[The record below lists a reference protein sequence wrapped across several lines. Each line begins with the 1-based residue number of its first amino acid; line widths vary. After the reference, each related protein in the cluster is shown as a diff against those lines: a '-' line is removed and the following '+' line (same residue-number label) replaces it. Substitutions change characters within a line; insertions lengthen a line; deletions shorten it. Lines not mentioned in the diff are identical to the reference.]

1 MKDII
6 NSFKAH
12 LYERTSSPLLG
23 SFIFYWIICNYKLI
37 MIIFDGKMELK
48 DKFDF
53 IKNIYPQEKISLWN
67 VFDIYYG
74 VLLGNGLL
82 IPLIITLI
90 YILLLPF
97 ASNFIY
103 SLWIKHQNNFKRI
116 SNEKVLTKKEFGDLQ
131 RIFTELELSFDD
143 TFSKKDNEIIS
154 LKKLI
159 EAKETNNLKMQERIE
174 HFERE
179 EIKFN
184 DMSSKIEE
192 YEIKLTE
199 KDKIEKE
206 LKELKKSEIESK
218 RILLDNLRLIK
229 EISELKEK
237 LNSFKIKLTEKNN
250 VNSILDNED
259 AIVLKYIG
267 EHPQNMTTNAAQKL
281 NIHRIKLEKIY
292 QNLLEKEFIKSNTSY
307 ANGDKEYRIES
318 KGSDFLIENNLI

>member
-37 MIIFDGKMELK
+37 MVIFDDEMKLNE
-48 DKFDF
+48 KFDF
-53 IKNIYPQEKISLWN
+53 IKTIYPQEKITLWN
-67 VFDIYYG
+67 GFDIYYQI
-74 VLLGNGLL
+74 LLGNGLL

-103 SLWIKHQNNFKRI
+103 GLWIKHQNNFKKI

-131 RIFTELELSFDD
+131 RRFTELELSFDD
-143 TFSKKDNEIIS
+143 TFSKKDNEIIN

-159 EAKETNNLKMQERIE
+159 EAKDNNNILMQERVE
-174 HFERE
+174 HLEKE

-184 DMSSKIEE
+184 EMSFKIKE

-218 RILLDNLRLIK
+218 KILLDNLGLIK
-229 EISELKEK
+229 EVAELKEK
-237 LNSFKIKLTEKNN
+237 LNLFENKSTPKSNL
-250 VNSILDNED
+250 NSILNNED

-267 EHPQNMTTNAAQKL
+267 ENPQNITSNVAQKL

-292 QNLLEKEFIKSNTSY
+292 QKLLEKEFIKVNASYTS
-307 ANGDKEYRIES
+307 GDKNYRIES
-318 KGSDFLIENNLI
+318 KGSDFLLENNLI